1 MCEHWYFRIIFL
13 SVGLQIYFS
22 LRQIETQYN
31 QVDTFTMITFF
42 LGNMIGVKLQIC
54 LGNHMIFLVQFGI
67 NKHK

>member
-22 LRQIETQYN
+22 LRQIEMQYN

-42 LGNMIGVKLQIC
+42 LENMIGAKQQIC
-54 LGNHMIFLVQFGI
+54 VGNHMISSAI
-67 NKHK
+67 WNK

>member
-1 MCEHWYFRIIFL
+1 MLVSFQLGYEFIFL
-13 SVGLQIYFS
+13 SANWDAVQPSRHVYDDNIL
-22 LRQIETQYN
+22 
-31 QVDTFTMITFF
+31 